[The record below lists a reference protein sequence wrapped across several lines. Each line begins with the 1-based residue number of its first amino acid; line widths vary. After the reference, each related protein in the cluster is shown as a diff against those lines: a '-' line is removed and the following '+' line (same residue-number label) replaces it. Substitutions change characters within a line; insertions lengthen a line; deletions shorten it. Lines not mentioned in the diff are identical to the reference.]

1 MRNVILPLFVLLAA
15 AQSAP
20 APFEQEIKAFEQ
32 SDAKNPPPKNAVLF
46 IGSSSIRLWKTLAD
60 DFPDLKVINRGF
72 GGSQIEHSNR
82 YFDKIVAPYRPK
94 LIVFYA
100 GGNDVAAGKGPQR
113 VLADFKTFV
122 EKVRTSLPGT
132 RVLFISIR
140 PSVARRHL
148 HGREWLTNA
157 LRSNSINV
165 PPSQGNFILALFKDA
180 ETTRAAFTALR
191 DKGLLVREMHSYG
204 IANGLRITIGLE
216 APMRA
221 VAEVLKE
228 FGARGAQE

>member
-72 GGSQIEHSNR
+72 GGSQVEHSNR
-82 YFDKIVAPYRPK
+82 YFDRIVAPYRPK

-157 LRSNSINV
+157 LVREFAESD
-165 PPSQGNFILALFKDA
+165 PTADFIDAGPALVDQA
-180 ETTRAAFTALR
+180 GAPRA
-191 DKGLLVREMHSYG
+191 DLLVPDMLHLNDEGY
-204 IANGLRITIGLE
+204 
-216 APMRA
+216 RA
-221 VAEVLKE
+221 WTKVIRPRVERAL
-228 FGARGAQE
+228 AQSHGKD

>member
-1 MRNVILPLFVLLAA
+1 MRRYVVVILALAPVLAS
-15 AQSAP
+15 AQP
-20 APFEQEIKAFEQ
+20 APFEKEIAAFEAA
-32 SDAKNPPPKNAVLF
+32 DAKSPPPQRAVLF
-46 IGSSSIRLWKTLAD
+46 IGSSSIRLWKSLEQ
-60 DFPDLKVINRGF
+60 DFPNLKTINRGF

-122 EKVRTSLPGT
+122 EKVRTTLPGT
-132 RVLFISIR
+132 RILFISIR

-157 LRSNSINV
+157 LVREFAESDPTADFV
-165 PPSQGNFILALFKDA
+165 DAGPALVDEA
-180 ETTRAAFTALR
+180 GAPRA
-191 DKGLLVREMHSYG
+191 DLLVPDMLHLNEEGY
-204 IANGLRITIGLE
+204 
-216 APMRA
+216 RA
-221 VAEVLKE
+221 WTKLIRPRVEQALADEK
-228 FGARGAQE
+228 RGQ